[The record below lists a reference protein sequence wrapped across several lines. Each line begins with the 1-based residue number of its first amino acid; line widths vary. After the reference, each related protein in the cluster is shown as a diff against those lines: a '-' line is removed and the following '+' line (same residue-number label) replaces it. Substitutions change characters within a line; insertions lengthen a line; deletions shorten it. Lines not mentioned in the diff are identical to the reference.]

1 MCCQTIRLIAYG
13 RVQGVGF
20 RPSVCRLAKEH
31 DLQGLVRNLGNGVEI
46 IARGMSENLQAFKAA
61 LQQLERPAFIEKVLE
76 EKVTEAELVS
86 LNLGEDFQVAESSNN
101 IAEATFFP
109 ADLAICP
116 ECEKELLTLGNH
128 RYHYPYIS
136 CAACGPRYTIIRE
149 LPYDRQNTTMDKYP
163 LCSVCAAEYQDMQ
176 NRRGRGETIG
186 CHDCGPQLVGYVK
199 GGEQGLTSEA
209 AVVQT
214 KELLQQGKIILVKSL
229 GGFNLVCRAD
239 EEDAVAKLRQLK
251 HRPTKPF
258 AVMVANLESA
268 QKLCVVSVK
277 EAELLQSGVR
287 PIVLLQKREDLVGL
301 SQNVSFGTP
310 YLGVFLPP
318 MGLYSLLLADGVPLI
333 VTSANYS
340 GQPILIDDKMAEKF
354 YSQHADI
361 AGLFTYD
368 REILRLGDDSVMQ
381 VAWNTPVILRR
392 TRGFLPEP
400 IILPCSPSSFAPESS
415 ILAPRSSNLAPRS
428 SILAPCSSILAPR
441 SSILAPQTSPLP
453 PLHSTLY
460 ALHSVLSVGAQMEP
474 GFCLA
479 KEDKFYLAQVPGHA
493 EEYATAEEWWTR
505 EKDWERFLHFEP
517 KLVVG
522 DLHPNY
528 DSTRWGR
535 TLAKQRGL
543 RFLQMQHHFA
553 HALSVIAEHNL
564 QGKVLAVT
572 FDGTGYGEDGSI
584 WGGEFL
590 LCEGLQYQ
598 RVAHLESTTF
608 IGGDDSMQQAWKTAL
623 CYLSATGLDLP
634 NDERSKL
641 VQSAL
646 KNKVNTIPN
655 SSIGRLF
662 DAVAYLL
669 GVGEVN
675 SHQGCCAQRVEEAA
689 VYALQHK
696 IEPLELHFDKVDNVY
711 SPKTLIKK
719 IVTVDKKD
727 IAQVAAAALGFH
739 YAIAEMVLA
748 VARQIRQQGVEQIA
762 LTGGCFVNRVLLEK
776 CCADLQQEHFKV
788 YFNQQVSPGDG
799 GVLLGQAY
807 YGQLWQ
813 EEN

>member
-46 IARGMSENLQAFKAA
+46 IARGMSENLQAFKVA
-61 LQQLERPAFIEKVLE
+61 LLQLERPAFIEKLLE
-76 EKVTEAELVS
+76 EKVTEAEFVS
-86 LNLGEDFQVAESSNN
+86 LSLGEDFQVVESSNN
-101 IAEATFFP
+101 IAGATFSP

-116 ECEKELLTLGNH
+116 ECEKELLTVGNH

-163 LCSVCAAEYQDMQ
+163 LCSMCADEYQDMQ

-199 GGEQGLTSEA
+199 GGEQGLTSD
-209 AVVQT
+209 AVTQA
-214 KELLQQGKIILVKSL
+214 KELLQQGEIILVKSL

-239 EEDAVAKLRQLK
+239 EGNAVAKLRQLK

-268 QKLCVVSVK
+268 QKICVVSDK

-318 MGLYSLLLADGVPLI
+318 MGLYALLLADGVPLI

-368 REILRLGDDSVMQ
+368 REILRPGDDSVMQ

-400 IILPCSPSSFAPESS
+400 IILPCSPSLWEGW
-415 ILAPRSSNLAPRS
+415 RSRGGLNL
-428 SILAPCSSILAPR
+428 L
-441 SSILAPQTSPLP
+441 
-453 PLHSTLY
+453 PLHSTLN

-493 EEYATAEEWWTR
+493 EEYATAEEWWAR
-505 EKDWERFLHFEP
+505 EKDWENFLHFEP

-528 DSTRWGR
+528 DSTRWGQ
-535 TLAKQRGL
+535 TLAKQRGF
-543 RFLQMQHHFA
+543 RFLQVQHHFA
-553 HALSVIAEHNL
+553 HALSVVVEHNL
-564 QGKVLAVT
+564 QGRVLAVT
-572 FDGTGYGEDGSI
+572 LDGTGYGEDGSI

-590 LCEGLQYQ
+590 LCDGLQYQ

-623 CYLSATGLDLP
+623 CYLYAAGLDLP
-634 NDERSKL
+634 NDERSQL
-641 VQSAL
+641 VQTAL

-655 SSIGRLF
+655 SSMGRLF

-669 GVGEVN
+669 GLGEVN
-675 SHQGCCAQRVEEAA
+675 THQGCCAQRVEEAA

-727 IAQVAAAALGFH
+727 IAQVSAAALGFH

-776 CCADLQQEHFKV
+776 CCADLQQEYFEV

-799 GVLLGQAY
+799 GIPMGQAY